1 MDTVVLLGL
10 TAGAVTSLGF
20 IPQLIRGYSTKE
32 MDPIFTKELDDVSYY
47 MPIMLAVGM
56 TLWLLYGVFV
66 EGLPIIVANAFG
78 IGCCLVLLV
87 MKKMYSHSS

>member
-1 MDTVVLLGL
+1 MDNVVLLGMI
-10 TAGAVTSLGF
+10 AGAVTSLGF
-20 IPQLIRGYSTKE
+20 IPQLIRGYRTR
-32 MDPIFTKELDDVSYY
+32 ELDDVSYY